1 MTHRNQVWQIDHT
14 KLDILLVDEEDGTVI
29 GRPYITF
36 VMDSDSGCVTG
47 FYLGFESTGSHEVG
61 LALRHAILRNHY
73 RTEYE
78 LQETWHLYGIP
89 EYIMTD
95 RAKEFKSEH
104 LRQVSL
110 QFCFMGSLHKFP
122 QAGGLV
128 ETIFDTINKEVLKKY
143 GGYTGSKTEEHPPE
157 AEKTAWITLHK
168 L

>member
-1 MTHRNQVWQIDHT
+1 
-14 KLDILLVDEEDGTVI
+14 
-29 GRPYITF
+29 
-36 VMDSDSGCVTG
+36 MDSDSGCVTG